1 MAIAK
6 NKTMKKILTPY
17 RLLFF
22 SSLLM
27 FFTQACTKDKNGDRL
42 LFSIEDDIALG
53 QQVAATVDST
63 YRAKGQLIERN
74 NTRYATA
81 YQQLDRIVNRILSS
95 GQVAYKDEFKW
106 DTKIIKDDKVLNAFA
121 TPGGH
126 IYVFTGLIKYLD
138 TEDQFAGVLG
148 HEIAHAD
155 KRHTTKQ
162 LQTQY
167 GINLLLAIVLGEN
180 QGALTQIATGL
191 TSLKFG
197 RDAESEAD
205 NFSVVYLGGTDFYAC
220 NGAAGFF
227 EKMQSENQS
236 VSPPEFLSTHPDPG
250 NRIQAI
256 NNKAQQLSCKTL
268 PSGSTGYA
276 QLKNN
281 LNQ

>member
-1 MAIAK
+1 
-6 NKTMKKILTPY
+6 MKQIIYSY
-17 RLLFF
+17 RLALFG
-22 SSLLM
+22 LLLA
-27 FFTQACTKDKNGDRL
+27 FFTQSCAKDKNGDRL
-42 LFSIEDDIALG
+42 LFSIDQDIALG
-53 QQVAATVDST
+53 EQVAHTVDST

-74 NTRYATA
+74 NARYAPA
-81 YQQLDRIVNRILSS
+81 YQNLDLIVKRILNS

-106 DTKIIKDDKVLNAFA
+106 DTKIIKDDKTLNAFA

-126 IYVFTGLIKYLD
+126 IYVFSGLIKYLD
-138 TEDQFAGVLG
+138 NEDQFAGVLG

-167 GINLLLAIVLGEN
+167 GINILLAVVLGEN
-180 QGALTQIATGL
+180 QGALTQIATSL
-191 TSLKFG
+191 TGLKFG
-197 RDAESEAD
+197 RDAEREAD
-205 NFSVVYLGGTDFYAC
+205 DFSVIYLSGTDYAC

-227 EKMQSENQS
+227 QKMEAENQGGA
-236 VSPPEFLSTHPDPG
+236 VPEFFSTHPNPG

-256 NNKAQQLSCKTL
+256 NDKAQQQGCKTT
-268 PSGSTGYA
+268 PSGSGSFA